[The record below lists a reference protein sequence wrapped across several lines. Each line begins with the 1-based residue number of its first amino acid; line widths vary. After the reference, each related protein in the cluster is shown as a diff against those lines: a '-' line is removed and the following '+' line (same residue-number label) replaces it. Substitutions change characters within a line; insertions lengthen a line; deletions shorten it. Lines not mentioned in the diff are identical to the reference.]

1 VFFPNAPEQYAAKPV
16 PSLAEWRDLW
26 TAWDAVTKQMIPK
39 DALLSKPIDLRNE
52 CIFYL
57 GHIPTFFD
65 IHLARSTD
73 GEVSEPAYFREIF
86 ERGIDPDVEDPTK
99 CHNHSKTPESW
110 PALEEIL
117 QHQETVRKR
126 AEALYASG
134 EAEANARVA
143 RAMWI
148 GFEHEAMH
156 LETLLYM
163 LAQSESV
170 LPPPGT
176 VKPDFEALAKTS
188 ATNAVENQ
196 WFTIPEADVSIGLD
210 DPEGDTTKQRYFG
223 WDNERPQ
230 RSARVKSFRAKARP
244 ITNGEYAQY
253 LVQTQKSA
261 IPASWSEHPY
271 SNDKIASNKRYDS
284 PVNGHQ
290 NGTNGT
296 YGTHETN
303 GTKGTHGTNGVH
315 ETNGTNG
322 TNGTNDVFQ
331 KLIEGKY
338 VRTVYGTVPLR
349 FALEWPVMA
358 SYDELVGCA
367 QWMGGRIPTMEEARS
382 IYRYVDSLNGPEIAK
397 SLGNTIPAVNG

>member
-1 VFFPNAPEQYAAKPV
+1 MVSCSGCQWRDATNEFRGLHLVSKPIVFFPNTPEEYAAKPV
-16 PSLAEWRDLW
+16 PSLAEWQKLW
-26 TAWDAVTKQMIPK
+26 TAWDAVTKKMIPE
-39 DALLSKPIDLRNE
+39 DELHSKPINLRNE

-65 IHLARSTD
+65 IHLARSTN
-73 GEVSEPAYFREIF
+73 GKPSEPAYFWKIF

-99 CHNHSKTPESW
+99 CHNHSETPESW
-110 PALEEIL
+110 PPLTDIL

-134 EAEANARVA
+134 EAETNPRVS

-163 LAQSESV
+163 LIQSERV

-188 ATNAVENQ
+188 TTNAVDNQ
-196 WFTIPEADVSIGLD
+196 WFTIPEADITIGLD
-210 DPEGDTTKQRYFG
+210 DPEEDTTTQRYFG

-230 RSARVKSFRAKARP
+230 RLAHVKSFRAKARP
-244 ITNGEYAQY
+244 ITNGEYAEY

-261 IPASWSEHPY
+261 IPASWSEHAY
-271 SNDKIASNKRYDS
+271 SNDKIASNDKRDS
-284 PVNGHQ
+284 VVNGHHT
-290 NGTNGT
+290 GTNT
-296 YGTHETN
+296 
-303 GTKGTHGTNGVH
+303 
-315 ETNGTNG
+315 
-322 TNGTNDVFQ
+322 VFQ
-331 KLIEGKY
+331 KLIDGKY

-349 FALEWPVMA
+349 YALEWPVMA
-358 SYDELVGCA
+358 SYDELFGCA

-382 IYRYVDSLNGPEIAK
+382 IYSYVDSLNGPEIAK